1 MYAGVSLASVKDFG
15 VGLIIII
22 NFFFLLAF
30 GLWMSFI
37 FLVLVNLFFKEKV
50 EYFRLQI

>member
-22 NFFFLLAF
+22 NFFFCLRLDYGCLLF
-30 GLWMSFI
+30 
-37 FLVLVNLFFKEKV
+37 FLVLVNLFFREKV